1 MNNHIY
7 IRSIT
12 LKSHNN
18 YLVNST
24 TCDFGNTY
32 RTITELISLSECEE
46 LIMISEVLWKSLVV
60 MPATL
65 AMALF
70 ISGGAIAKS
79 ASSTSEELSNPV
91 SPTSA
96 DQNHSS
102 IEKPSNTIPSAT
114 NQISTSIETSLNS
127 TTPLNIREE
136 QPKVAELSQTDFA
149 PSKPANL
156 ATSETVAAETPFN
169 QPITKSTAIPPLS
182 PITANSGE
190 INNPENSSP
199 QETNSNA
206 EIPNLDQAIDG
217 ISEVSNL
224 EENPLD
230 QVTSVSQLSDVQPT
244 DWAFQALQSLVERYG
259 CIAGYPDGTYRG
271 NRAMTRYEF
280 AAGLNACL
288 ERINEIIASNTSN
301 LAKKEDLIAIQKLQE
316 EFAAELATLRGRVD
330 ALEARTA
337 ELEANQFS
345 TTTKLSGQLVTY
357 VGDVFGKDAGPANN
371 TTLSYQLYLSL
382 FTSFTGKDA
391 LIIGM
396 ESANITR
403 FVTANSDYP
412 SSPLSFGADGT
423 KGTDEM
429 RLGIPATDV
438 FGNAKNSLA
447 LNLLQYSFP
456 LKDSIIITLSA
467 FSANRILS
475 APIIGSSNF
484 SNGYL
489 SNYARSNP
497 LTAPTGLQSGIGV
510 KWDVSPWLS
519 LDITAGSEIG
529 SADNPSKGL
538 FNGGYGITIR
548 PVLNFGRLKMTGF
561 YLHTYSPAFGIDSFA
576 GSNASKVVGVGPVV
590 ANTYMG
596 ALSYRITPTIEFGTS
611 VAHSNARALGSGTR
625 GDAEVWTYDFGFTFY
640 DLGKKGNTLGF
651 EFGVQPTLRGTSNRA
666 LAEGIGLPSG
676 QRKDRDTGYHFEVY
690 YAHQLTDNIT
700 ISPGFIWLTAPNHDA
715 RNNDAFMGVIRTT
728 FNF

>member
-1 MNNHIY
+1 
-7 IRSIT
+7 
-12 LKSHNN
+12 
-18 YLVNST
+18 
-24 TCDFGNTY
+24 
-32 RTITELISLSECEE
+32 
-46 LIMISEVLWKSLVV
+46 MISEVLWKSLMV

-70 ISGGAIAKS
+70 MSAGAIAKS
-79 ASSTSEELSNPV
+79 VPPSSEELSNPTLPKGANEV
-91 SPTSA
+91 QA
-96 DQNHSS
+96 D
-102 IEKPSNTIPSAT
+102 IETSNTLAPAIAHPIP
-114 NQISTSIETSLNS
+114 TSIETSLNPIS
-127 TTPLNIREE
+127 PLNVDDK
-136 QPKVAELSQTDFA
+136 QPNVAEFSQPNFA
-149 PSKPANL
+149 PSSPASL
-156 ATSETVAAETPFN
+156 ATSETVAAQTPFN
-169 QPITKSTAIPPLS
+169 QPITKSAAIPPLS
-182 PITANSGE
+182 PIIADSSAVKQPGNTPQPEANS
-190 INNPENSSP
+190 NS
-199 QETNSNA
+199 ELSNL
-206 EIPNLDQAIDG
+206 EQGIDG

-288 ERINEIIASNTSN
+288 ERVNEMIASNTSN
-301 LAKKEDLIAIQKLQE
+301 LAKKEDLIALQKLQE

-330 ALEARTA
+330 ALESRTS

-345 TTTKLSGQLVTY
+345 TTTKLTGQLVTY
-357 VGDVFGKDAGPANN
+357 LGDVFGKDAGPANN
-371 TTLSYQLYLSL
+371 ATFSYQLYLSL

-391 LIIGM
+391 LIVGM

-403 FVTANSDYP
+403 FITANSNFP
-412 SSPLSFGADGT
+412 SSSLSVGSDGT

-456 LKDSIIITLSA
+456 LKDNIIITLSA

-475 APIIGSSNF
+475 APIIGSSSF

-489 SNYARSNP
+489 SAYARSNP
-497 LTAPTGLQSGIGV
+497 LTAPTGLQSGVGV
-510 KWDVSPWLS
+510 KWDVARWLS
-519 LDITAGSEIG
+519 FDITAGSEIG
-529 SADNPSKGL
+529 SADNPTKGL
-538 FNGGYGITIR
+538 FNGGYGITVR

-611 VAHSNARALGSGTR
+611 VAHSNARALGTGTR

-651 EFGVQPTLRGTSNRA
+651 EFGVQPTLRGTSNSA
-666 LAEGIGLPSG
+666 LAAGIGLPAG

-690 YAHQLTDNIT
+690 YAHRLTDNIT

-728 FNF
+728 FDF

>member
-1 MNNHIY
+1 
-7 IRSIT
+7 
-12 LKSHNN
+12 
-18 YLVNST
+18 
-24 TCDFGNTY
+24 
-32 RTITELISLSECEE
+32 
-46 LIMISEVLWKSLVV
+46 MISEVLWKSLVV
-60 MPATL
+60 MPTTL

-70 ISGGAIAKS
+70 ISAGAIAKS
-79 ASSTSEELSNPV
+79 VPSTSEELSNPV
-91 SPTSA
+91 SPTNA
-96 DQNHSS
+96 DRNHSS
-102 IEKPSNTIPSAT
+102 IAKPSNTIALAT
-114 NQISTSIETSLNS
+114 NQTSTSIETSLDS
-127 TTPLNIREE
+127 TTPLSISEE
-136 QPKVAELSQTDFA
+136 QPNVAELSQTDFA
-149 PSKPANL
+149 PSKPAHL

-169 QPITKSTAIPPLS
+169 QPITKSTTIPPLS
-182 PITANSGE
+182 PIIANSSE
-190 INNPENSSP
+190 VNNPKNTSP
-199 QETNSNA
+199 QEINSNA
-206 EIPNLDQAIDG
+206 ETPNLEQAIDG
-217 ISEVSNL
+217 ISEFANL
-224 EENPLD
+224 EENPLA

-301 LAKKEDLIAIQKLQE
+301 LATKEDLIAIQKLQE

-330 ALEARTA
+330 SLEARTA

-357 VGDVFGKDAGPANN
+357 VGDVFGEDAGPANN

-396 ESANITR
+396 ESANVTR

-412 SSPLSFGADGT
+412 SAPLSVGFDGT
-423 KGTDEM
+423 KGSDEL
-429 RLGIPATDV
+429 RLNIPATDV
-438 FGNAKNSLA
+438 FGNKKNDLA

-456 LKDSIIITLSA
+456 LKDNLIITLSA

-475 APIIGSSNF
+475 APIIGSTNLST
-484 SNGYL
+484 GYL

-510 KWDVSPWLS
+510 KWDVTPWLS
-519 LDITAGSEIG
+519 FDISAGSEIG
-529 SADNPSKGL
+529 SADNPSKGKGL
-538 FNGGYGITIR
+538 FNGGYGITVR

-576 GSNASKVVGVGPVV
+576 GSNASKVLGVGPVV

-596 ALSYRITPTIEFGTS
+596 ALSYRITPTIEVGGS
-611 VAHSNARALGSGTR
+611 VAHSNARALGGGTR

-651 EFGVQPTLRGTSNRA
+651 EFGVQPTLRGTSNSA
-666 LAEGIGLPSG
+666 LARGIGLPSG